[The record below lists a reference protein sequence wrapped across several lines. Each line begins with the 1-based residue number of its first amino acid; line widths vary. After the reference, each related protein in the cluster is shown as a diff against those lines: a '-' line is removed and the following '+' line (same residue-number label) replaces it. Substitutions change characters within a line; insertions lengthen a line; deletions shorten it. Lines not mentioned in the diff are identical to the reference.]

1 MKNSFIKVLE
11 NRDFKK
17 MWFSQLFSQIALNML
32 IFGSVLHIFEITGKA
47 TSISLVMVASAIPVA
62 IFGPFSG
69 VLADKVDYRKIL
81 IYTNILR
88 VVAIIFILLSTRNI
102 LALLEVIFI
111 VSALSQIFSPA
122 ESAAIPLVVP
132 KKQLVN
138 ANSTVMT
145 TTFVT
150 ILIGYCAAGP
160 LLSLLGAFW
169 LFAICG
175 ILFIF
180 ASLATFM
187 LSNFD
192 TKVVEKLT
200 ITKFATGIEHV
211 WHEMKTG
218 LHYVTDSKD
227 ILRPMVRLTIG
238 WTIFGS
244 LITILPA
251 FSASVLKIDPKLIA
265 PLVVAPAG
273 VGMFLATILLNKKT
287 KVSMQQMNN
296 GFLFA
301 GITMLIFSFYFLYSH
316 FFLAIVVL
324 LILAVIFGYGTSLI
338 QIPGQTLLHLNSEQ
352 DKRGRVFGMSTM
364 MLRLAT
370 TLPSIV
376 IGGVSDLTSP
386 LITMMLLA
394 VVTTIYAVI
403 LMFE

>member
-1 MKNSFIKVLE
+1 MANSFLKVLE
-11 NRDFKK
+11 NRDFKR

-32 IFGSVLHIFEITGKA
+32 TFGSVLHIFELTGKA
-47 TSISLVMVASAIPVA
+47 TSISLVMIASAIPVA

-69 VLADKVDYRKIL
+69 VLADRVDYRKIL
-81 IYTNILR
+81 IYTNLLR
-88 VVAIIFILLSTRNI
+88 VVAIIFLLYSTRNL
-102 LALLEVIFI
+102 LAIFEVIFI
-111 VSALSQIFSPA
+111 ISALSQIFSPA

-132 KKQLVN
+132 KNQLVS
-138 ANSTVMT
+138 ANSAVMT

-150 ILIGYCAAGP
+150 LLIGYCVAGAF
-160 LLSLLGAFW
+160 LSLLGAFW

-175 ILFIF
+175 FLFIV
-180 ASLATFM
+180 ASWATFL

-192 TKVVEKLT
+192 NKKTEKLT

-211 WHEMKTG
+211 WREMKTG

-227 ILRPMVRLTIG
+227 ILRPMIRLTIG

-251 FSASVLKIDPKLIA
+251 FSASILKIDPKLIA

-273 VGMFLATILLNKKT
+273 VGMFLATLSLNKKT
-287 KVSMQQMNN
+287 TVNMGLMNM
-296 GFLFA
+296 GFLLA
-301 GITMLIFSFYFLYSH
+301 GVAMFIVSFYPLYSH

-370 TLPSIV
+370 TLPSVIV
-376 IGGVSDLTSP
+376 GGISDLTSP
-386 LITMMLLA
+386 LITMILLG
-394 VVTTIYAVI
+394 TITIIYAVI

>member
-1 MKNSFIKVLE
+1 MKNSFSKVLK
-11 NRDFKK
+11 NRDFKR
-17 MWFSQLFSQIALNML
+17 MWFSQVFSQIALNML
-32 IFGSVLHIFEITGKA
+32 TFGSVLHIFELTGKA

-69 VLADKVDYRKIL
+69 VLADRVDYRKIL

-88 VVAIIFILLSTRNI
+88 VLAIIFILLSTRNI

-132 KKQLVN
+132 KNQLVG

-160 LLSLLGAFW
+160 LLSLIGAFW

-175 ILFIF
+175 LFF
-180 ASLATFM
+180 VMASWATFL

-192 TKVVEKLT
+192 KKKIEKLT
-200 ITKFATGIEHV
+200 ITKFAAGIEHV
-211 WHEMKTG
+211 WREAKTG
-218 LHYVTDSKD
+218 LHYVTDSRD
-227 ILRPMVRLTIG
+227 IWQPMLKLTIG

-251 FSASVLKIDPKLIA
+251 FSDSILKIDPKFIA
-265 PLVVAPAG
+265 PMVVAPAG
-273 VGMFLATILLNKKT
+273 IGMFLATLLLNKKT
-287 KVSMQQMNN
+287 KVSMQFMNA
-296 GFLFA
+296 GFLLA
-301 GITMLIFSFYFLYSH
+301 GITMLIFALYPLYSH
-316 FFLAIVVL
+316 FFLAIIIL
-324 LILAVIFGYGTSLI
+324 LICAMLFGYGTSLI

-370 TLPSIV
+370 TLPSLV

-386 LITMMLLA
+386 LVTMILLA
-394 VVTTIYAVI
+394 TVTMVYSII
-403 LMFE
+403 LIFE